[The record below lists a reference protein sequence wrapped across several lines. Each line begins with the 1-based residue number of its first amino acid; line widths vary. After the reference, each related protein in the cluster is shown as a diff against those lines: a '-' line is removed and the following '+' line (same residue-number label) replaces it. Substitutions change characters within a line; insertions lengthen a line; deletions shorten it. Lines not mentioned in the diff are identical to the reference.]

1 MKPPDARMD
10 LAELSRWTQVP
21 GRQIR
26 ELIRR
31 GVLPRP
37 SSSGRGATY
46 GVEHLNRLRVWKLL
60 REKSP
65 AGTTNDQIQAVLA
78 QLTPEI
84 LHGIAEGSIPFE
96 LVDDGKREVT
106 IAASI
111 TSQPAQGGA
120 SRWQPAPER
129 NESALAYLSTLEAG
143 ARPSAPA
150 RVAIPAGGRR
160 ARIDV
165 DLGAAGRSNAALV
178 LERLRRLL
186 SQSADSTPRG
196 ERLKVERSEA
206 WHRVRIGRDL
216 EISARGPLSPD
227 EIQLL
232 ETAGTLLQQALR

>member
-1 MKPPDARMD
+1 MKQPDARMD
-10 LAELSRWTQVP
+10 LAELSRSTQVP

-46 GVEHLNRLRVWKLL
+46 GIEHLDRLRVWKLL

-111 TSQPAQGGA
+111 TSPPAQGSTA
-120 SRWQPAPER
+120 RWQPAPGR
-129 NESALAYLSTLEAG
+129 NEAALAYLSAIETA

-165 DLGAAGRSNAALV
+165 DLDAAGRSNAALA

-186 SQSADSTPRG
+186 AQFAGSIPRG
-196 ERLKVERSEA
+196 ERVKTERSEV

-216 EISARGPLSPD
+216 EISARGPLTPD

-232 ETAGTLLQQALR
+232 ETAGGLLHQALR